1 MNIAVF
7 GKNKENVTKYRDIKL
22 VATDRRRNYV
32 V

>member
-7 GKNKENVTKYRDIKL
+7 GKIKENVTKHRDIKL